1 MIIKV
6 DDYKYLN
13 TDQIVYIMP
22 KEYDDDKSKI
32 LFSNGKYIIVD
43 NILLDDILKKLKVE
57 VV

>member
-13 TDQIVYIMP
+13 TDQIAYITP

-32 LFSNGKYIIVD
+32 HFSSGTYIIVD

-57 VV
+57 FV